1 MQDNGLLTGIGD
13 QVADLNEM
21 NELANERNKVL
32 AKYRPIPFSKR
43 ESLAAIPKRDL
54 LDKPALATT

>member
-1 MQDNGLLTGIGD
+1 MGIGD

-32 AKYRPIPFSKR
+32 AKYRPIPLQKR
-43 ESLAAIPKRDL
+43 ESLAAIPNKNL
-54 LDKPALATT
+54 IEQPGIAPAQSH